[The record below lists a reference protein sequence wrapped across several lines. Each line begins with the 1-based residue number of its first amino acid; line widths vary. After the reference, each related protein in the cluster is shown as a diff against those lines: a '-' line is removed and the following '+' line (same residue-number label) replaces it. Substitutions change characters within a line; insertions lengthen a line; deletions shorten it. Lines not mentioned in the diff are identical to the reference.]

1 MSYTDEE
8 RAANDRR
15 VANDVA
21 KHGCHVIS
29 VFDPKE
35 KLPTFSYSIGIQ
47 DSAGAPDALVIG
59 LGPKLGHSII
69 NHYCQRVRDGAV
81 FVRGVLYDGFLEG
94 FPVLIEP
101 LKAARHADY
110 TYGCARYYG
119 DRAYS
124 VVQIIWPST
133 QGVWPWHKSASD
145 WLVANQPMLGRVR
158 PDKA

>member
-59 LGPKLGHSII
+59 LGPKLGHSISI
-69 NHYCQRVRDGAV
+69 ITASACGTGRCSSGACSTT
-81 FVRGVLYDGFLEG
+81 
-94 FPVLIEP
+94 
-101 LKAARHADY
+101 ASS
-110 TYGCARYYG
+110 
-119 DRAYS
+119 RAS
-124 VVQIIWPST
+124 PS
-133 QGVWPWHKSASD
+133 
-145 WLVANQPMLGRVR
+145 
-158 PDKA
+158 